1 MADEYKTQTEAIL
14 EILDG
19 NTSSTNPA
27 DIIKDRAKIAK
38 EAVEKLDEAM
48 GSYSS
53 HRDDIRNELKCVTET
68 INQIIEKNS
77 LTNNNE

>member
-14 EILDG
+14 EILGG
-19 NTSSTNPA
+19 NTSSTKPA
-27 DIIKDRAKIAK
+27 DIIDNRAKVAK
-38 EAVEKLDEAM
+38 VAIEKLDEAM

-68 INQIIEKNS
+68 INQIIGKK
-77 LTNNNE
+77 

>member
-14 EILDG
+14 EILGG
-19 NTSSTNPA
+19 NTSSTKPA
-27 DIIKDRAKIAK
+27 DIIDNRAKVAK
-38 EAVEKLDEAM
+38 VAIEKLDEAM

-68 INQIIEKNS
+68 INQIIRKK
-77 LTNNNE
+77 